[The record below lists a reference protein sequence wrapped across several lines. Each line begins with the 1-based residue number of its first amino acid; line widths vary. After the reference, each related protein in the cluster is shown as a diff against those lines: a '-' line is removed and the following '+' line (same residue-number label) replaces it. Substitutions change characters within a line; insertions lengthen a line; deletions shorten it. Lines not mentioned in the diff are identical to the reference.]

1 MPNRSRRRLLYG
13 VGTASLLAVAGC
25 LDAPPDSTDGNTSTD
40 SPNAS
45 AVRDAPDGTAVLQL
59 APSFTD
65 PAWSTAPTEDIG
77 YVARYDTRAATESL
91 LNRPGD
97 TPDHV
102 SDFVAATDFDAAT
115 ILYLQSVGSSTCYDT
130 IEVSSVSV
138 PDEAVV
144 ATASAVD
151 TSGSNTAC
159 GQAITYPSA
168 VVRVPG
174 DDLPEAT
181 RVRFTSG
188 YGTTGTVTAT
198 DTAADGDR

>member
-1 MPNRSRRRLLYG
+1 MPNRSRRRLLCG
-13 VGTASLLAVAGC
+13 VGTAGLLAVAGC
-25 LDAPPDSTDGNTSTD
+25 LDAPPNSTDGNTSTD

-59 APSFTD
+59 DPSFTD
-65 PAWSTAPTEDIG
+65 PAWSTAPIDDVG
-77 YVARYDTRAATESL
+77 YVARYDSRDALESL
-91 LNRPGD
+91 LDSAGE
-97 TPDHV
+97 TPDRV
-102 SDFVAATDFDAAT
+102 TNFVAATDFEAAT
-115 ILYLQSVGSSTCYDT
+115 ILYLQSVGSSTCYNT
-130 IEVSSVSV
+130 VEVSSVSV
-138 PDEAVV
+138 TDEAVV

-151 TSGSNTAC
+151 TGGSNTAC

-168 VVRVPG
+168 FVRVPG

-188 YGTTGTVTAT
+188 YDTTGTVTAT